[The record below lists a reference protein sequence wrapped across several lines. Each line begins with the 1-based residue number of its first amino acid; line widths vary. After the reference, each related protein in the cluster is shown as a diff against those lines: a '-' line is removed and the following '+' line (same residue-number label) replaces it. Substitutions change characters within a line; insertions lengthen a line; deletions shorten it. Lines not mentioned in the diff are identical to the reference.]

1 MEPIEEQ
8 VLELIRNSRLPRIVD
23 DLTALL
29 MYSIRLRARSVQE
42 SELELGVS
50 KIGGMPDLPEGT
62 VWPEWGDM
70 PLAFIAQIRLTDI
83 APFDREGALP
93 HTGMLYFFYQ
103 ESEESILFR
112 PEKQGDP
119 TPWRALYYDGNP
131 SQLWR
136 TPAPSSLPSISLFRP
151 CAVEF
156 STELTLPPF
165 ESPTIK
171 RLGLT
176 YDAFAQDA
184 ASERKEEAERYFEL
198 GKQISDL
205 YGDTHLIHRLLGH
218 PDPVQGDMQLE
229 CQLYSHGLSWVDY
242 RENNP
247 KVAELE
253 ESSTDWRLLL
263 QIDSDN
269 AAGMMWGDVGRIYY
283 WIRRNALATRDF
295 DQTWLVFQCC

>member
-62 VWPEWGDM
+62 VWPEWGGM
-70 PLAFIAQIRLTDI
+70 PLAFIAQIRVTDI

-176 YDAFAQDA
+176 YDPFA
-184 ASERKEEAERYFEL
+184 
-198 GKQISDL
+198 
-205 YGDTHLIHRLLGH
+205 H
-218 PDPVQGDMQLE
+218 
-229 CQLYSHGLSWVDY
+229 
-242 RENNP
+242 
-247 KVAELE
+247 
-253 ESSTDWRLLL
+253 
-263 QIDSDN
+263 N
-269 AAGMMWGDVGRIYY
+269 AAPHTNVSPTSYS
-283 WIRRNALATRDF
+283 NLAHQITASH
-295 DQTWLVFQCC
+295 